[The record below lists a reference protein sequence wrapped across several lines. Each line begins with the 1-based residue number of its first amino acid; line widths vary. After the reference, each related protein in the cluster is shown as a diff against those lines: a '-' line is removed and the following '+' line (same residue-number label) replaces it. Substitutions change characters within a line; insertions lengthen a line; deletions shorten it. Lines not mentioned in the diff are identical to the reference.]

1 MKRFLLFFFILLGL
15 FGLSGGASRACA
27 QAFSAGLGADFPN
40 YEKAYLDVRAQY
52 IHYLN
57 PDVDVTLGS
66 SFALVTREDGGDTDA
81 DFLVPVDLGVNFIFP
96 VNDAFA
102 YYFGI
107 GATAQFYIP
116 EEGTNRFLMGPFA
129 ALGIRAGLHPYM
141 EWYLEARQ
149 DLVFG
154 EPDWINTA
162 TRLSTGIIFPL

>member
-1 MKRFLLFFFILLGL
+1 MKRLAVFLFILLGGSAPM
-15 FGLSGGASRACA
+15 FS
-27 QAFSAGLGADFPN
+27 QALSAGIGADFPN

-57 PDVDVTLGS
+57 PDVDLTLGS
-66 SFALVTREDGGDTDA
+66 SFAIVTREHNGDTDA
-81 DFLVPVDLGVNFIFP
+81 DFLVPVDFGVNFIFP
-96 VNDAFA
+96 LDDKFA

-116 EEGTNRFLMGPFA
+116 NDATNRFHMGPFA
-129 ALGIRAGLHPYM
+129 SLGIRAGVHPYM

>member
-1 MKRFLLFFFILLGL
+1 MKRLTILFFVLLGSAPQM
-15 FGLSGGASRACA
+15 FS
-27 QAFSAGLGADFPN
+27 QAFSAGIGADFPN

-57 PDVDVTLGS
+57 PDVDITLGS
-66 SFALVTREDGGDTDA
+66 SFAIATHEDNGDTDA
-81 DFLVPVDLGVNFIFP
+81 DFFVPVDLGVNFIFP
-96 VNDAFA
+96 VNDKFA

-107 GATAQFYIP
+107 GATAQFELP
-116 EEGTNRFLMGPFA
+116 DDDSNRFRTGPFA
-129 ALGIRAGLHPYM
+129 TLGIRAGIHPYM

-154 EPDWINTA
+154 EPDWINTV

>member
-1 MKRFLLFFFILLGL
+1 VKRLAVFLFVLS
-15 FGLSGGASRACA
+15 GLSPYMFS
-27 QAFSAGLGADFPN
+27 QALSAGIGADFPN
-40 YEKAYLDVRAQY
+40 YEKTYLDVRAQY

-66 SFALVTREDGGDTDA
+66 SFAIATHKHGGDTDA

-96 VNDAFA
+96 VNDEFA

-107 GATAQFYIP
+107 GATAQFYVP
-116 EEGTNRFLMGPFA
+116 DEDTNRFYMGPFA
-129 ALGIRAGLHPYM
+129 ALGLRVGVHPYM

-154 EPDWINTA
+154 EPDWINTE